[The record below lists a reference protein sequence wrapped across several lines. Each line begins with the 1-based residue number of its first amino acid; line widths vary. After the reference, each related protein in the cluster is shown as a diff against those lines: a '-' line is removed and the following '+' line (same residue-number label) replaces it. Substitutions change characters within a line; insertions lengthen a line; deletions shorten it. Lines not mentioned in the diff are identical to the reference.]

1 MTFVALLTYFL
12 TPIQNIINFQPQL
25 QTAFVSIER
34 LLDILELTPEPSAE
48 EQKLSV
54 SGKDIEFSNVDFRY
68 VHISLFFTI
77 SICISHPVKKLR
89 LWVKADVEKLRLS
102 NFFYGFLTLKA
113 AIFGSVNTIFAL
125 FPHSLFAA
133 RSLMYL
139 KTLFSSV
146 AVSVKIW
153 KWESGKYR
161 KRNLIKSVNCAVSNP
176 LLILFLSA
184 MIRLSVKMEIP
195 SPAVR
200 SSGLP
205 LPAHCFD
212 ILLS

>member
-1 MTFVALLTYFL
+1 MLTYFL

-68 VHISLFFTI
+68 GSHQLILHNINLHITSGEKIAIVGESGCGKTTL
-77 SICISHPVKKLR
+77 VKLLLR
-89 LWVKADVEKLRLS
+89 LFDFESGNIRIGEHDL
-102 NFFYGFLTLKA
+102 
-113 AIFGSVNTIFAL
+113 
-125 FPHSLFAA
+125 
-133 RSLMYL
+133 RSLSAQSLRSQIAYVSQNIVF
-139 KTLFSSV
+139 FSGSIRENLEMGIG
-146 AVSVKIW
+146 KIQE
-153 KWESGKYR
+153 KELDQICELCS
-161 KRNLIKSVNCAVSNP
+161 IKSFIV
-176 LLILFLSA
+176 LFLSA